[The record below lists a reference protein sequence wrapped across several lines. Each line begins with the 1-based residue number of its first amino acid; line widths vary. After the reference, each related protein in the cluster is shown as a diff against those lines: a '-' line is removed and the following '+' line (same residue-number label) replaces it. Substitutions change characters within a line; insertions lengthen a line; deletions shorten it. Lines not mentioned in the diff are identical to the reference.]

1 MNCIRTIICSQSTTT
16 DTGVILIPNQSIT
29 PSNLSEFRFII
40 ACNINTPTANEPLF
54 IQTTAGN
61 VPVLCKFGNELYAH
75 QVNKR
80 VNYPLLYGNQNTN
93 YENGQFVIPS
103 CACLNER

>member
-1 MNCIRTIICSQSTTT
+1 MKTIICSQSSTT

-29 PSNLSEFRFII
+29 PSNLSEYRFII

-54 IQTTAGN
+54 IQTSAGN
-61 VPVLCKFGNELYAH
+61 VPVLCKFGNELYAS

-80 VNYPLLYGNQNTN
+80 VNYPLIYGNQNSN
-93 YENGQFVIPS
+93 YDLGQFVIPS
-103 CACLNER
+103 CYCINSRS